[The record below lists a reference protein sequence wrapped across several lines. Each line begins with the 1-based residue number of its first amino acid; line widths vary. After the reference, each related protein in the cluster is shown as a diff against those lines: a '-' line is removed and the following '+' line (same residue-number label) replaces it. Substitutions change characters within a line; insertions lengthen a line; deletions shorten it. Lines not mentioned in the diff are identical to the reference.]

1 MHDKCNTLTVRCM
14 PSNISGAIHP
24 LVPVTPD
31 RCENDRRPVANFLHR
46 PKSEIIARTCRWR
59 ESGRDNSTL
68 CGFMS
73 LCTIHT
79 HATLIAGELALAN
92 ISLLIL
98 IMTRKVCVAGC
109 SSRWLTNESVTEEP
123 HPPLTRDTVNTCNRH
138 MSVKHQSIWIRMQNS
153 QTYSVH
159 QKILVNSET
168 LYHGRFF
175 WVKESKNM
183 KVKIWQQSVV
193 TLQSS
198 CKKIIFHFYA
208 CEKTKEVRWCH
219 KFCHL

>member
-31 RCENDRRPVANFLHR
+31 RCENDRRPVASFLHR

-109 SSRWLTNESVTEEP
+109 SSRWLTNESVTEES

-138 MSVKHQSIWIRMQNS
+138 MSVKTSKYMDKNAEFPNIQRA
-153 QTYSVH
+153 
-159 QKILVNSET
+159 
-168 LYHGRFF
+168 
-175 WVKESKNM
+175 SKNPG
-183 KVKIWQQSVV
+183 KLWNTVSW
-193 TLQSS
+193 T
-198 CKKIIFHFYA
+198 IF
-208 CEKTKEVRWCH
+208 
-219 KFCHL
+219 LS